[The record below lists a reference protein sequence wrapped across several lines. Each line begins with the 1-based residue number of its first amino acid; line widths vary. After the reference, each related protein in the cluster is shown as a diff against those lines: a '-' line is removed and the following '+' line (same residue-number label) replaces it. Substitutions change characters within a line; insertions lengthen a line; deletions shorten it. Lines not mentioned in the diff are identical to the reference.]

1 MPQSAAALEE
11 LIVATVRRID
21 EPASDDPIE
30 VELSTIDLDV
40 SIVLKH
46 ALPRRLAMETLH
58 GELEKVV
65 CDAGF
70 VLRKLEN
77 GLDVSSR
84 TVSLSD
90 PVPQVKNIILVMSG
104 KGGVGKSTVC
114 ANLACA
120 MAAMGA
126 KVGLLDADIYG
137 PSVPTLFGVRSQPVS
152 DGQKIQPLEKHGVKL
167 MSIGFLLESDKS
179 AVIWRGPMLH
189 GTLMQFFND
198 VAWNELDYLFLDM
211 PPGTGDIALSL
222 SQKIQSN
229 GAVIVTTPQEMA
241 LQDVYKAVAMNA
253 KVGIPVLGVV
263 ENQSYFV
270 CNGCSTRHE
279 LFGKGGGQRVADE
292 AGVPLLGQLPLVPEV
307 QRASDAGLPVVKSDP
322 NSSGALAFFEL
333 AERLGQRISKENA
346 GQAEELLIDRS
357 GGKNRYLPI
366 AR

>member
-1 MPQSAAALEE
+1 MPQSDAALEE
-11 LIVATVRRID
+11 LIVTTLRRID
-21 EPASDDPIE
+21 EQASDDPIDVE
-30 VELSTIDLDV
+30 YSAREKELSVVVRHTR
-40 SIVLKH
+40 
-46 ALPRRLAMETLH
+46 PRRLPMAALKDA
-58 GELEKVV
+58 LEKAVSGM
-65 CDAGF
+65 GF
-70 VLRKLEN
+70 VLAALEEQ
-77 GLDVSSR
+77 LTVSSR
-84 TVSLSD
+84 TVSEAD
-90 PVPQVKNIILVMSG
+90 PVPLVKNIILVMSG

-137 PSVPTLFGVRSQPVS
+137 PSVPTLFGVRGQPTSNGEKLVP
-152 DGQKIQPLEKHGVKL
+152 IEKHGVKL

-198 VAWNELDYLFLDM
+198 VAWDALDYLFLDM

-241 LQDVYKAVAMNA
+241 LQDVYKAVAMNG
-253 KVGIPVLGVV
+253 KVGIPILGVV

-270 CNGCSTRHE
+270 CNGCTTRHE
-279 LFGKGGGQRVADE
+279 LFGKGGGQKVADE

-307 QRASDAGLPVVKSDP
+307 QQASDAGLPVVKSNP
-322 NSSGALAFFEL
+322 NSAGALAFFEL
-333 AERLGQRISKENA
+333 AERLGERISKENA
-346 GQAEELLIDRS
+346 GPAEELLIDRS